1 MSGNSALPEV
11 FADISVLVRSRY
23 PILYVTSHE
32 EERVLK
38 HFKSVSDMIKKT
50 FYSWSITT
58 GLIDLSADEDEISN
72 LEAFCDPL
80 DILEHIN
87 NTDENAI
94 FVLKD
99 FHCFLEDFTVIR
111 KLRDLYHSLKLS
123 RKNLVLL
130 APVLQLP
137 EELKKEVTVIDIPLP
152 ESDEFKGLIKDIDKG
167 MGKNSVVN
175 LSQKDL
181 GILARAAHGL
191 TLSEA
196 ENVFSKTIVSQKKL
210 SLQGLEFILSEK
222 KQIVRKSGILE
233 FYPTSHQMG
242 ELGGFASLKMW
253 LEGRGRALF
262 SESARRY
269 GLPSPKGILLLG
281 PPGTGKSLT
290 AKIVSNQWKLPLLK
304 LDFGK
309 IFSGLVGSSEE
320 NMRQP

>member
-196 ENVFSKTIVSQKKL
+196 ENVFSKTIVSQKNYL
-210 SLQGLEFILSEK
+210 S
-222 KQIVRKSGILE
+222 
-233 FYPTSHQMG
+233 
-242 ELGGFASLKMW
+242 
-253 LEGRGRALF
+253 
-262 SESARRY
+262 
-269 GLPSPKGILLLG
+269 KG
-281 PPGTGKSLT
+281 
-290 AKIVSNQWKLPLLK
+290 
-304 LDFGK
+304 
-309 IFSGLVGSSEE
+309 
-320 NMRQP
+320 